1 MVPAQTLDS
10 VDKER
15 KPNIIV
21 KSETEEACRDPF
33 EARDAAL
40 MCKNNC
46 EDSVFHAQGGV
57 MDKEVDILDCTGDV
71 AVELVKAED
80 PDATEHSSS
89 FGDTCSGSD
98 VELKPD
104 HSDIEVDSPFGATNE
119 DAPVSNGLT
128 RMFKKKK
135 VTAHW
140 RKFISPLMWRCQW
153 LELRMKEL
161 QSQASKY
168 DRQLGLLKHEKELQ
182 SKIIEL
188 DGSVSRSVPLS
199 CQSRRKNAMKRR
211 KRKRYEDIVDPSS
224 YMSNHNI
231 FSYYENKRTETDGHS
246 VDDYCDLVDEGMKG
260 HDDTDWLLGPKG
272 GENSLEQI
280 LLNIEAV
287 QSRVLKLR
295 DDLSKAICKKAG
307 ETSFVGNMMT
317 NYAQSAS
324 YSPGKNGDAMPV
336 GTPRSPPHNLSDY
349 EMEDV
354 VMPESAVSSYG
365 DAADL
370 DIIESTM
377 GVLFPADNPLS
388 SHQIGDLCKE
398 NADDIL
404 IDNQVAGDEYQNFEV
419 SRPREQPKEL
429 VKQEADSPSEEEST
443 APTVALQEPSPE
455 SEKTAVAQRKVLKPC
470 YSGKRRGRKPK
481 RRRRG
486 SSVAAV
492 SNWRSERI
500 RKRMQSE
507 RAS

>member
-1 MVPAQTLDS
+1 MVPAQTLDG

-21 KSETEEACRDPF
+21 KSETEEACGDPF
-33 EARDAAL
+33 EAKDAAS

-46 EDSVFHAQGGV
+46 EDSVLHAEDGV

-71 AVELVKAED
+71 VVELVKAED
-80 PDATEHSSS
+80 LDATEHSSS

-104 HSDIEVDSPFGATNE
+104 QSDIEVDSPFGAANE

-140 RKFISPLMWRCQW
+140 RKFISPLMWRCRW

-168 DRQLGLLKHEKELQ
+168 DRQLGLFEHKKGLQ

-211 KRKRYEDIVDPSS
+211 KRKRYEDTVDPSS
-224 YMSNHNI
+224 YMSNHNA
-231 FSYYENKRTETDGHS
+231 FSYYENKRAETDGHS
-246 VDDYCDLVDEGMKG
+246 VDDYRDLDESMKG
-260 HDDTDWLLGPKG
+260 NDDTDWFLGPKG
-272 GENSLEQI
+272 GDNSLEQI
-280 LLNIEAV
+280 LLNIEVV

-295 DDLSKAICKKAG
+295 ADLSKAMCKKVG
-307 ETSFVGNMMT
+307 ETSFVGNMLT
-317 NYAQSAS
+317 NYAQSAN

-336 GTPRSPPHNLSDY
+336 GTPRSPPHDVSDY

-377 GVLFPADNPLS
+377 GALFPADNPLS
-388 SHQIGDLCKE
+388 SCQIGDLCNE

-404 IDNQVAGDEYQNFEV
+404 IDNQVAEDEYQNFEV
-419 SRPREQPKEL
+419 SRPRKQTMEL

-443 APTVALQEPSPE
+443 APTVVMQEPSPE
-455 SEKTAVAQRKVLKPC
+455 SKKTAVAQRKVLNPC

-481 RRRRG
+481 RRRG
-486 SSVAAV
+486 TSVAAV
-492 SNWRSERI
+492 CNWRSERI